1 MFSRVLSSGLLTVE
15 ELPDRIH
22 PCPILFKGKNLIA
35 LKKKKKTNYW
45 ARLMH
50 LTAWGPGEAPVLAA
64 NPHNSLQGP

>member
-35 LKKKKKTNYW
+35 LKKKKLITGPDSCISQPGGQV
-45 ARLMH
+45 RL
-50 LTAWGPGEAPVLAA
+50 L
-64 NPHNSLQGP
+64 S